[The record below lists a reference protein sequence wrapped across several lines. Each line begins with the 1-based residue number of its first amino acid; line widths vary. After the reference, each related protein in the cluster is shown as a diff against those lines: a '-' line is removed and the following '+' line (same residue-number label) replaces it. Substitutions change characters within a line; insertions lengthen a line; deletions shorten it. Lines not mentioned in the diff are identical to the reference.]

1 MPDNLYFREPSTQA
15 MLLDILFIF
24 CKLNKDLGYRQ
35 GMHEVLAPILWV
47 VSRDVIDPE
56 SLGQDS
62 ELHSDVDG
70 LMLASFSE
78 KYVEH
83 DTFTLFAIIMQTVKS
98 FYEMG
103 STELP
108 PVSAHSS
115 NSPIVE
121 RSKRIHEGYLRQADL
136 ELAEHLTT
144 IEVLPQIFL
153 IRWIRLLFGREF
165 PFDEVL
171 SLWDILFAEDPT
183 LNLVDLICVSMLL
196 RIRWQCKALSVQFYS
211 LLIQTKDIP
220 VIEADYSAA
229 LTLLLRY
236 PTPPYPYGPASFVED
251 ALYLRDNNLPDGG
264 PHIILKYSRKL
275 PAPPLEAPRISN
287 PFTGRFSKKGRRI
300 RQQKHDNREKQGS
313 PRRSPAW
320 FLQDQGGIE
329 GILQEAARGV
339 YSRGEKWGVARA
351 LRGAVQGLQS
361 GNSSPRRLPEGL
373 RWSLDQGKHVH
384 DDASHMAAKLRGLE
398 QRNKALAKL
407 LDNAMEDL
415 WIQQKEFTKDKA
427 EAAADALSL
436 AIAKVQF
443 VQVNLENS
451 MMASPTDSSAE
462 EVVEKVESAA
472 LPATPATPAQ
482 DKGRETNHAS
492 PAVPEPDRSADHDTG
507 QIPCSTIIDPEPIIE
522 STAVAPSLQ
531 APINLTD
538 SNAKTSNHGEHT
550 GPFPFHQPRP
560 SLAQSSFSWM
570 LGEDQRRSSFVSA
583 SPFPSEK
590 RNAREKAGFLF
601 GDDKL
606 EGSKGSH
613 ASKGKETREEDDDE
627 VISLGV
633 LKGGASSA

>member
-24 CKLNKDLGYRQ
+24 CKLNRDLGYRQ

-47 VSRDVIDPE
+47 ISRDVIDPE
-56 SLGQDS
+56 SLEQGS
-62 ELHSDVDG
+62 ELHSDVDD
-70 LMLASFSE
+70 LMLSSFSE

-103 STELP
+103 STEPP
-108 PVSAHSS
+108 PVSAPSN

-121 RSKRIHEGYLRQADL
+121 RSKRIHEGYLRQADI
-136 ELAEHLTT
+136 ELAEHLTA

-183 LNLVDLICVSMLL
+183 LNLIDLICVSMLL
-196 RIRWQCKALSVQFYS
+196 RIRWQCKALFVYFHA
-211 LLIQTKDIP
+211 LLIQTKCIP

-236 PTPPYPYGPASFVED
+236 PTPPYPCGPSSFVED

-264 PHIILKYSRKL
+264 PHIILKYSRRL
-275 PAPPLEAPRISN
+275 PAPPLEAPKISDS
-287 PFTGRFSKKGRRI
+287 FTGRFSKKGRRI
-300 RQQKHDNREKQGS
+300 RQQRHDNREKPGS
-313 PRRSPAW
+313 PRKSTAR

-339 YSRGEKWGVARA
+339 YSRGEKWGVTRA

-361 GNSSPRRLPEGL
+361 GNNSPRRMPDGL
-373 RWSLDQGKHVH
+373 RWSLDQGKNVT
-384 DDASHMAAKLRGLE
+384 DDMSNIAAKLRDLE
-398 QRNKALAKL
+398 QRNKGLAKL

-415 WIQQKEFTKDKA
+415 WIQQREFTKDKA

-451 MMASPTDSSAE
+451 MMPFPTDSSPE
-462 EVVEKVESAA
+462 EVFETVESAA
-472 LPATPATPAQ
+472 LPETTGQ
-482 DKGRETNHAS
+482 DKSSEANNAS
-492 PAVPEPDRSADHDTG
+492 PTVAEPDRSPDQDTG
-507 QIPCSTIIDPEPIIE
+507 QIQGDTMTNPGRIDE
-522 STAVAPSLQ
+522 STAVASSLNST
-531 APINLTD
+531 INPTD
-538 SNAKTSNHGEHT
+538 SDAKFPSHREQTES
-550 GPFPFHQPRP
+550 FPFHHPRP

-590 RNAREKAGFLF
+590 RNARERAGFLF
-601 GDDKL
+601 GDDRD
-606 EGSKGSH
+606 EGSKGSN
-613 ASKGKETREEDDDE
+613 ASKGKETREEKDE
-627 VISLGV
+627 EAISLGV
-633 LKGGASSA
+633 LKTGASEA

>member
-47 VSRDVIDPE
+47 ISRDVIDPE
-56 SLGQDS
+56 SLEQDS
-62 ELHSDVDG
+62 ELHSDVDN
-70 LMLASFSE
+70 LMLSSFSE

-103 STELP
+103 STEPP
-108 PVSAHSS
+108 PVSAPSN

-136 ELAEHLTT
+136 ELAEHLTA

-183 LNLVDLICVSMLL
+183 LNLIDLICVSMLL
-196 RIRWQCKALSVQFYS
+196 RIRWQCKALLVYFHAF
-211 LLIQTKDIP
+211 LIQTKCIL

-236 PTPPYPYGPASFVED
+236 PTPPYPCGPPSFVED

-264 PHIILKYSRKL
+264 PHIILKYSRRL
-275 PAPPLEAPRISN
+275 PAPPLEAPKISDS
-287 PFTGRFSKKGRRI
+287 FTGRFSKKGRRI
-300 RQQKHDNREKQGS
+300 RQQRHDSREKPGS
-313 PRRSPAW
+313 PRKSPAR

-339 YSRGEKWGVARA
+339 YSRGEKWGVTRA

-361 GNSSPRRLPEGL
+361 GNNSPRRVPDGL
-373 RWSLDQGKHVH
+373 RWSLDQGKNVA
-384 DDASHMAAKLRGLE
+384 DDVSNIAAKLRDLE
-398 QRNKALAKL
+398 QRNKGLAKL
-407 LDNAMEDL
+407 LNHAMEDL
-415 WIQQKEFTKDKA
+415 WIQQREFTKDKA

-451 MMASPTDSSAE
+451 MMPFPTDSSPE
-462 EVVEKVESAA
+462 EAFETVESAA
-472 LPATPATPAQ
+472 LPETTGQ
-482 DKGRETNHAS
+482 DKSSEANTAS
-492 PAVPEPDRSADHDTG
+492 PTVAEPDRSPDQDTG
-507 QIPCSTIIDPEPIIE
+507 QIQGGTMTNPGRIDG
-522 STAVAPSLQ
+522 STAVASSLNST
-531 APINLTD
+531 INPTN
-538 SNAKTSNHGEHT
+538 SNAKFSSHREQTES
-550 GPFPFHQPRP
+550 FPFHHPRP

-590 RNAREKAGFLF
+590 RNARERAGFLF
-601 GDDKL
+601 GDDRV
-606 EGSKGSH
+606 EGSKGSNT
-613 ASKGKETREEDDDE
+613 SKGKEAREENDEE

-633 LKGGASSA
+633 LKTGGSEA